1 MHCHTQHLEL
11 VLKHSSSPRISTIR
25 RESHSLTVMEIIVA
39 SQLLMDRLFASCYSQ
54 ESFRHLG
61 HLQYHRCEC
70 LLSTSPSPG
79 TIDVCLPL
87 CIFGWLLESKEP
99 SEVCRYMQTNWDL
112 LLFDDLP
119 RQSHSGDLIPI
130 FKYFHHDRI
139 SMLIVSGSYFLKTG
153 IIFWIA
159 INTNIGIFAL
169 MDIQTERCVCVW
181 EREIWGNVCPTLVYI
196 YFFSLLSEF
205 LYLSRCF
212 CALCRV

>member
-39 SQLLMDRLFASCYSQ
+39 SQLLMDRLDKIFALFYSQ

-61 HLQYHRCEC
+61 HLQYHRCEY

-87 CIFGWLLESKEP
+87 CIFGWLLETKEP
-99 SEVCRYMQTNWDL
+99 SEVCRYMQTNWDFW
-112 LLFDDLP
+112 LFDDP
-119 RQSHSGDLIPI
+119 RHQSDRGDLLPI

-169 MDIQTERCVCVW
+169 MDIQTKRCVCLW
-181 EREIWGNVCPTLVYI
+181 EREREIGGRVSYTCI
-196 YFFSLLSEF
+196 HIFFSLLSLSASMF
-205 LYLSRCF
+205 L
-212 CALCRV
+212 CAM